1 MALPMM
7 ARALVARGLQVDVA
21 TTDDDGPGR
30 RLKDIGQGVPLEQE
44 GFRVFYFSKQ
54 TEFYKASL
62 PLAAWLLRHVADYD
76 VVHIHAVFS
85 FSTLAAGL
93 ACQMRGVPYV
103 VRPLGVL
110 NSWGMQ
116 NRRRWIKSLSF
127 RLLDKPVLD
136 RAAAMH
142 YTSQQE
148 AEDAVRLG
156 IRARAEVIPLGIDLE
171 PFQFLPSPELFA
183 SRFPVTKGRPIILFL
198 SRLDPKKNVELLLEG
213 MTRLRSTESDPIRPD
228 PTRSNP
234 ILVVA
239 GSGDPEY
246 VAELE
251 VRASNL
257 GLENAVLWTGHLDG
271 DMKLSALA
279 ACDIFVLPSRSE
291 NFGIALLEAM
301 AAGRACLSTAGVA
314 LAVEAA
320 VAGAVRICEPTPE
333 GLCAALLE
341 LLASA
346 QDRERLGR
354 ASSALAVKEYSSQ
367 SMAGRME
374 AYYHTIQTPRT
385 TP

>member
-7 ARALVARGLQVDVA
+7 ARALVARGIHVDVA
-21 TTDDDGPGR
+21 TTDDDGSGR
-30 RLKDIGQGVPLEQE
+30 RLKDLRQGVPVEQE
-44 GFRVFYFSKQ
+44 GFRVFYFAKQ

-62 PLAAWLLRHVADYD
+62 PLAAWLFRHVADYD
-76 VVHIHAVFS
+76 LVHIHAVFS
-85 FSTLAAGL
+85 FATLAAGW
-93 ACQMRGVPYV
+93 ACRMRGVPYV

-110 NSWGMQ
+110 NSWGMH
-116 NRRRWIKSLSF
+116 NRRRWMKSMSF

-136 RAAAMH
+136 HAAAMH
-142 YTSQQE
+142 YTSEQE
-148 AEDAVRLG
+148 AEEAARLD
-156 IRARAEVIPLGIDLE
+156 IRSRAEVIPLGIDLT
-171 PFQFLPSPELFA
+171 PFLSLPSPQLFT
-183 SRFPVTKGRPIILFL
+183 SRFPKIAGRPIILFL

-213 MTRLRSTESDPIRPD
+213 MTRLRSTESDPMRPD
-228 PTRSNP
+228 PTRSDP

-251 VRASNL
+251 VRSSNL
-257 GLENAVLWTGHLDG
+257 GLENAVVWTGHLDG

-301 AAGRACLSTAGVA
+301 AAGRACLSTSGVA
-314 LAVEAA
+314 LASEAA
-320 VAGAVRICEPTPE
+320 VVGAVRICEPTPE

-341 LLASA
+341 LLACA

-354 ASSALAVKEYSSQ
+354 VSSALAVKEYSSE
-367 SMAGRME
+367 SMAARME
-374 AYYHTIQTPRT
+374 AYYHSIQTSRT